1 MNPNHGVWALAAC
14 GVAAAVPACWV
25 PAETGAKM
33 QAEIKALREQ
43 QQAASKDMAAQR
55 AQLDEQM
62 QRAAKQIDEV
72 AATLV
77 DLNRAARTTDA
88 DFGVQLERL
97 QKEVMELRGTL
108 ELIEYRL
115 GKAEGKLEG
124 EGSLSERVA
133 ALERDLK
140 DAATSAPPPPEAP
153 KDKKELLLQGRSLI
167 KEGKVAEARGVFRQI
182 IKRWPDEEGITDEA
196 YFRLGELYFDENKL
210 RSALQEYI
218 KVVEKFAGGKLAAA
232 SFYKIG
238 LCSEALGNLEDAQ
251 IFFSEVVKNHGRSA
265 YAKDAKKKLDDVKKR
280 LDKEEKKNKK
290 SGKKKKK

>member
-1 MNPNHGVWALAAC
+1 MTPNRWVWAFAA
-14 GVAAAVPACWV
+14 GGIAAAGPACWV

-33 QAEIKALREQ
+33 QADIETLRAQ
-43 QQAASKDMAAQR
+43 QQEASKDMAAQR

-124 EGSLSERVA
+124 AGSLPERVG
-133 ALERDLK
+133 ALERELK
-140 DAATSAPPPPEAP
+140 DAATSAPPPPETP

-167 KEGKVAEARGVFRQI
+167 KEGKVAQARGVFRQV
-182 IKRWPDEEGITDEA
+182 IKRWPDEAGITDEA
-196 YFRLGELYFDENKL
+196 YYRLGELYFDEKKL

-265 YAKDAKKKLDDVKKR
+265 YAKDAKKKLDEVKRR
-280 LDKEEKKNKK
+280 LDKEKKNKK
-290 SGKKKKK
+290 SGKNSRKK